1 MREARCLY
9 PVKGHGGVKGK
20 EYGTKEVRQARQK
33 KGEICNK
40 GQGEVRRSQREQ
52 AESDPAGLPSSADGK
67 HKVSAQW
74 LRSPVTVLP
83 PCSQAPRHPSWH

>member
-40 GQGEVRRSQREQ
+40 GQEVWEVGGRCRVAREHSTDGEEPSGTEVVRPGRLEVSFWRSR
-52 AESDPAGLPSSADGK
+52 G
-67 HKVSAQW
+67 V
-74 LRSPVTVLP
+74 
-83 PCSQAPRHPSWH
+83 

>member
-40 GQGEVRRSQREQ
+40 GQEVWEVGGRWQSGMGTFNRWRGTKWDRS
-52 AESDPAGLPSSADGK
+52 
-67 HKVSAQW
+67 
-74 LRSPVTVLP
+74 
-83 PCSQAPRHPSWH
+83 SQARKIRSKFLEEQRSVNI